1 MMNGSMPKIT
11 RRHFTLFEILV
22 CFVILGMISALM
34 FGAGN
39 SLLQHH
45 KFRHSVRG
53 LIGRLALCSEIAS
66 CYQTDVQVVLKQ
78 VGNDIELSCTVLD
91 TIEKSLKTLLMQK
104 KLYPGI
110 KKIIL
115 DDEQTDNAYIQFSSN
130 RCLQNKLTL
139 YSFKEEEMV
148 IDISGILIP
157 AG

>member
-1 MMNGSMPKIT
+1 MNGLMTKIT
-11 RRHFTLFEILV
+11 RRYFTLFEILV

-45 KFRHSVRG
+45 RFRHSARG

-78 VGNDIELSCTVLD
+78 VGNDIELSCAVLD
-91 TIEKSLKTLLMQK
+91 KIQDSLKTLLIQK
-104 KLYPGI
+104 KVYPGI
-110 KKIIL
+110 KKIFL

-130 RCLQNKLTL
+130 RCLQKKLTL
-139 YSFKEEEMV
+139 HSFKKEEMV
-148 IDISGILIP
+148 IDIGGILM
-157 AG
+157 ASS